1 MQPNPQKPNG
11 RPQPVS
17 MDCPNCGKL
26 ISTRAERCI
35 HCGWRRPAVYTTL
48 PLLGDLVRG
57 EVRVSGRILLACVVL
72 YLLGLLLDTR
82 GALQTGD
89 PFAMLSP
96 SFRALEQLGMGGRVP
111 LEQGRPWTLLTA
123 TYLHGGLLH
132 ILFNMLWLRRMGPL
146 VEELFGA
153 SRFILL
159 YTFAGLAGA
168 ALSAALGTPYFVGA
182 SGAVFGLFGA
192 LVAFGLMRRGEFGR
206 AILRQSL
213 FFAAFGFF
221 MGLRAPNVDNWGHL
235 GGFLAGLLLAALLG
249 YQERRGQKLGHH
261 LAAFVTLLGVFL
273 CFLFMLVA
281 FFTAG
286 RG

>member
-1 MQPNPQKPNG
+1 MLPFPRKPNG
-11 RPQPVS
+11 RPRPVS

-26 ISTRAERCI
+26 ISTKAEKCI

-48 PLLGDLVRG
+48 PLLGDLIRG
-57 EVRVSGRILLACVVL
+57 QVRVSDRILLACLVL
-72 YLLGLLLDTR
+72 YLLGLALDIR
-82 GALQTGD
+82 GALETSD
-89 PFAMLSP
+89 PYTMLSP
-96 SFRALEQLGMGGRVP
+96 SFRALELLGMGGRVP

-123 TYLHGGLLH
+123 AYLHGGLLH
-132 ILFNMLWLRRMGPL
+132 ILFNMLWLRRLGPL

-168 ALSAALGTPYFVGA
+168 ALSALMGTPYFVGA

-192 LVAFGLMRRGEFGR
+192 LTAYGFIRRGDFGR
-206 AILRQSL
+206 AVLRQSL
-213 FFAAFGFF
+213 FFAAFCFF
-221 MGLRAPNVDNWGHL
+221 LGLRAPNVDNWGHL
-235 GGFLAGLLLAALLG
+235 GGFLGGLLLAALLG
-249 YQERRGQKLGHH
+249 YEERRDQKLGHH
-261 LAAFVTLLGVFL
+261 LAAFFTLLGVFL
-273 CFLFMLVA
+273 CFLIMMVT